1 MERSSASFSWHEMTR
16 STTARREGL
25 SNVPNQDE
33 AESIRA
39 LCAEV
44 LQPLRDVVV
53 QRGLAHYIHVNSGF
67 RSMAVNNAVGG
78 VRGSHHMARGGN
90 AAADIEAPGL
100 WNASLAALVLELGL
114 PFSELILEY
123 PSPHDPAAGWVH
135 VSHNRNG
142 NNDGDLFTITRQGGK
157 IVRLPGLVAPG
168 MGDA

>member
-1 MERSSASFSWHEMTR
+1 MQDFATNFSWHEMTR
-16 STTARREGL
+16 STTAAREGL
-25 SNVPNQDE
+25 SNVPNEDE
-33 AESIRA
+33 AKSIRA
-39 LCAEV
+39 LCVEV

-53 QRGLAHYIHVNSGF
+53 QRGLGPYVHVNSGF
-67 RSMAVNNAVGG
+67 RSLAVNNAVGG

-90 AAADIEAPGL
+90 AAADIEVPGL

-123 PSPHDPAAGWVH
+123 PSPTDPAAGWVH
-135 VSHNRNG
+135 VSHNRHG
-142 NNDGDLFTITRQGGK
+142 DNDGDLFTIQRQGGK

>member
-1 MERSSASFSWHEMTR
+1 MESFSANFSWHEMTR

-39 LCAEV
+39 LCVNV

-53 QRGLAHYIHVNSGF
+53 GRGLAPYIHVNSGF

-100 WNASLAALVLELGL
+100 WNAGLAALVLELGL

-123 PSPHDPAAGWVH
+123 PSAHDPAAGWVH
-135 VSHNRNG
+135 VSHNRHGRNER
-142 NNDGDLFTITRQGGK
+142 DCFTITRTGGK
-157 IVRLPGLVAPG
+157 IVRMPGLMAAG
-168 MGDA
+168 TGTA